1 MNQIRLST
9 KSSVAEEW
17 SQRWGQFCISKFLVL
32 FEEECFFISF
42 RKALFN
48 WYAFLCASAEKEKQG
63 KHNLHQGSTLN
74 QHLVTTHFQ
83 LESCKWNLQ
92 ITNKLPI
99 CWRINDI
106 ELINAIRSK
115 RGVLIQR
122 AYSTD
127 GLFQWQIRTIG
138 YYFYRCFFL
147 SACYLQRFSTAWY
160 ERWSAWGCSRR

>member
-9 KSSVAEEW
+9 SSGGGESEANGE
-17 SQRWGQFCISKFLVL
+17 QYCTSKCLVL
-32 FEEECFFISF
+32 LEEECFFISF

-115 RGVLIQR
+115 RGVLIQL
-122 AYSTD
+122 A
-127 GLFQWQIRTIG
+127 IG
-138 YYFYRCFFL
+138 QSFVLDEFRRLIEAPASERLSFFDNSL
-147 SACYLQRFSTAWY
+147 VCILATSYKWKKLEYNWLT
-160 ERWSAWGCSRR
+160 